1 MYSKEP
7 LIDPNYLQE
16 LKTILKMTGKRVWLT
31 KIKIDMKILLLLLA
45 CINCFNLFSQGGMVT
60 ENLSLKR
67 NIK

>member
-31 KIKIDMKILLLLLA
+31 KIK
-45 CINCFNLFSQGGMVT
+45 NEHENFNAFISLYKAAFIVSQGGMVT
-60 ENLSLKR
+60 ENLSLKS
-67 NIK
+67 KY